1 MREELLLT
9 NLNRSICKRTARLKM
24 KNNKKISLD
33 DFHGKELAELNSK
46 VYAKELKRLQ
56 IELVKMQ
63 EWVSVTNA
71 KVIVIFEGRDAAS
84 KVAAIAMAHQ
94 TR

>member
-9 NLNRSICKRTARLKM
+9 DLNRSIFKITTGLNM

-33 DFHGKELAELNSK
+33 DFHKKELTELNSK
-46 VYAKELKRLQ
+46 VYAKELKKLQ

-71 KVIVIFEGRDAAS
+71 KVIVIFEGRDAAV
-84 KVAAIAMAHQ
+84 KVVQ
-94 TR
+94 